1 MKKKIKLM
9 FFMLLAGISIAV
21 AQSAQP
27 EWKEMKAFHAIMS
40 PIFHPAEEG
49 NFVPLKTKS
58 DSLLMIAKNWY
69 ASPIPANYKPVETK
83 ETLKKLAMEIA
94 KLHKAVKANK
104 DDKELMKMLT
114 EAHDTF
120 HKVAGECKVEGE

>member
-9 FFMLLAGISIAV
+9 FLVLLAGISVAV
-21 AQSAQP
+21 AQSSQP

-58 DSLLMIAKNWY
+58 DSLMMIAKSWY
-69 ASPIPANYKPVETK
+69 ASPVPANYKPVETK
-83 ETLKKLAMEIA
+83 ETLKKLVKEIA
-94 KLHKAVKANK
+94 LVHKAVKANK
-104 DDKELMKMLT
+104 DDKELMKLLK

-120 HKVAGECKVEGE
+120 HKVAGECKIEGE